1 MLTLATLRGGSQT
14 VKASV
19 LYTEDVQVQALPA
32 LRKGERDGEET
43 GLAHLAR
50 AVNSVAES
58 PTFNRVV
65 RGPIPRRPTTPAPLA
80 QRKRAARFYRA
91 GRGFESLMAR
101 GPLDQR

>member
-1 MLTLATLRGGSQT
+1 

-32 LRKGERDGEET
+32 LQKGERDGEET
-43 GLAHLAR
+43 GLAHVAR

-65 RGPIPRRPTTPAPLA
+65 RSSILRRPTHASLA
-80 QRKRAARFYRA
+80 QWKEQPASTRQV
-91 GRGFESLMAR
+91 RGSN
-101 GPLDQR
+101 P